1 MLLSEDDEENHF
13 DEEKDEILICFVI
26 HNSSNV
32 QTVARIYILLLL
44 LDSRNP
50 LYERG

>member
-26 HNSSNV
+26 HNSSNL

-44 LDSRNP
+44 LDSLEP
-50 LYERG
+50 FV

>member
-13 DEEKDEILICFVI
+13 GEEKDEILVCFVI
-26 HNSSNV
+26 DNSSNL

-44 LDSRNP
+44 LDSLEP
-50 LYERG
+50 FV